1 MRRLGEGS
9 YARVLERHHELIR
22 AALAA
27 HGGEEVDTGGDAFF
41 ATFVSARACVAAVV
55 EMQRALQSSDWPGG
69 ERVRV
74 RMGVHSGEAVQTGT
88 GLVGYDVHRAAR
100 VASVAHGGQVVLSE
114 SAAVLVRDALP
125 PGAALVDLGFHRLKD
140 LGRPERISQ
149 LRIDGLP
156 SDFPALRSLD
166 NPALLH
172 NLPALSSSFIG
183 RQRELVEVRCAVES
197 GRLVTLTGAGGAG
210 KTRLALLVGAELLDG
225 AGDGVWLVELA
236 SVTDG
241 AQVPAA
247 IGAAL
252 GITVPGEGTLD
263 GLIEALSHQYVLILL
278 DNCEHLITA
287 CARVAD
293 AVLRR
298 CPKVHILA
306 TSREPLGISGEVVYR
321 VPSLSLPDSSDGE
334 PGGGIGSDAVALFI
348 DRARAQGAVFPLDD
362 QDSTRVVSVC
372 RRLDGMPLAIELAAA
387 RLRSMS
393 LTEVH
398 ERLSQRFRLL
408 TGGDRSALPRQ
419 QTLRATV
426 QWSFSLLDERERTL
440 LRRMSIF
447 SDGFDLESAE
457 AVCGF
462 GEIDELDVADL
473 VGSLVDKSLLVAE
486 SAGQISRY
494 RLLETIRQFAAEHLA
509 EDPAEVAAVEQAH
522 LEHFLALAERAMPHL
537 MRRDQGLWRA
547 RLDPDQANIRRA
559 LGHAAGDPDR
569 TESALRL
576 AVALRYYW
584 LVGDRRRGM
593 LEPLERALRRPEAE
607 AFPELLSG
615 ALVTFAFQGDDNRD
629 GLRHAQRATQIARQ
643 LGDDRLLSWAL
654 AAVSTLS
661 YFCGESEQGLVHG
674 KEAVERARCV
684 GDDDLLAVA
693 LQSLLLCAQELE
705 PETSDALL
713 AEALG
718 CAERAGD
725 WTDLAVLHNNAACDA
740 LHERQF
746 AAARAHL
753 ERAKEAHQAQGERPN
768 HVVTC
773 NLGWVLRETG
783 DGDGAQVN
791 FEESLRLSRRE
802 GRLPEMSYGFL
813 GLACLAGDRQDWTR
827 AAELHGAAEAFRD
840 RSGRIWEEPDNSYRQ
855 VSIETSCAALE
866 QDEFE
871 RLYARGKALDFD
883 AAVDLALGP
892 VSGQPLPG
900 PAALRT

>member
-1 MRRLGEGS
+1 MRRLGEES
-9 YARVLERHHELIR
+9 YALVLERHHELIR

-27 HGGEEVDTGGDAFF
+27 HGGAEVVTEGDAFF
-41 ATFVSARACVAAVV
+41 ATFASARACVAAAV
-55 EMQRALQSSDWPGG
+55 EVQRSLQSHEWPGG

-74 RMGVHSGEAVQTGT
+74 RMGVHSGEAAQTAA

-100 VASVAHGGQVVLSE
+100 VAGVAHGGQVVLSE
-114 SAAVLVRDALP
+114 TAAALVRDALP
-125 PGAALVDLGFHRLKD
+125 AGAALVDLGFHRLKD
-140 LGRPERISQ
+140 LGRPERVSQ
-149 LRIDGLP
+149 LSIDGLP
-156 SDFPALRSLD
+156 SEFPALRSVD
-166 NPALLH
+166 NPALLN
-172 NLPALSSSFIG
+172 NLPAVSSSFIG
-183 RQRELVEVRCAVES
+183 RQLELVEVRGAVES

-210 KTRLALLVGAELLDG
+210 KTRLALQVAAELLDG

-241 AQVPAA
+241 TQVPAA
-247 IGAAL
+247 IGDVL

-263 GLIEALSHQYVLILL
+263 RLIEALSHQHLLIVL
-278 DNCEHLITA
+278 DNCEHLIAA

-298 CPKVHILA
+298 CPKVHVLA

-334 PGGGIGSDAVALFI
+334 RGGGIGSDAVALFI
-348 DRARAQGAVFPLDD
+348 DRARAQGAALALDD
-362 QDSTRVVSVC
+362 QDSALVVSVC

-398 ERLSQRFRLL
+398 ERLAQRFRLL

-426 QWSFSLLDERERTL
+426 QWSYSLMDERERTL
-440 LRRMSIF
+440 LRRLSVF
-447 SDGFDLESAE
+447 SDGFDLAAAE

-462 GEIDELDVADL
+462 GEIDELDVAEL
-473 VGSLVDKSLLVAE
+473 VGSLVDKSLVVAE
-486 SAGQISRY
+486 PAGQLFRY
-494 RLLETIRQFAAEHLA
+494 RLLETIRQFAAEHLV
-509 EDPAEVAAVEQAH
+509 EDPAEVLAAELAH

-547 RLDPDQANIRRA
+547 RLDPDQANVRRA
-559 LGHAAGDPDR
+559 LAHAAGDPDH
-569 TESALRL
+569 TEAALRF

-593 LEPLERALRRPEAE
+593 LELLELALRRPEAE
-607 AFPELLSG
+607 AFPELLAG
-615 ALVTFAFQGDDNRD
+615 ALVTLAFQEDDKRD
-629 GLRHAQRATQIARQ
+629 GLRHAQRSAQIARQ

-654 AAVSTLS
+654 AAVCTLA

-684 GDDDLLAVA
+684 GDDTLLAVA
-693 LQSLLLCAQELE
+693 LESLLLRPQQLG
-705 PETSDALL
+705 PETFDALL

-725 WTDLAVLHNNAACDA
+725 WQELAVLHNNAAGDA
-740 LHERQF
+740 LRRRQF

-753 ERAKEAHQAQGERPN
+753 ERAQEAEQAQGERPG
-768 HVVTC
+768 HVVRC
-773 NLGWVLRETG
+773 NLGWVLREAG
-783 DGDGAQVN
+783 EGDGAQVN
-791 FEESLRLSRRE
+791 FEESLRLCRRE
-802 GRLPEMSYGFL
+802 GKLPQMSYGLL
-813 GLACLAGDRQDWTR
+813 GLACLAGDRQGWRR
-827 AAELHGAAEAFRD
+827 AAELHGAGEAFQERA
-840 RSGRIWEEPDNSYRQ
+840 RRVWEEPDNSYRQ
-855 VSIETSCAALE
+855 ASIEAARAALGE
-866 QDEFE
+866 DEFE

-892 VSGQPLPG
+892 VSGQPLPE